1 MDGVDR
7 DVNQKPPFY
16 MLFPVTMTT
25 RSSATL
31 QQSADLISAWGV
43 RCLAQ
48 GNLNRGGM
56 CHAENKDVR
65 AWI

>member
-1 MDGVDR
+1 
-7 DVNQKPPFY
+7 